1 MKKVVLEMDYQ
12 YWTNDEARDSE
23 FGDLF
28 EYVQLPMSKVKLEY
42 IRDELIDKDFRTV
55 YFKKLAYT
63 SDFSKV
69 KYNIKTK
76 LTKEYRD
83 YDISA
88 VKVCDANGP
97 YMGRG
102 FFTGRIIMITNVISW
117 FRSGLKMI

>member
-1 MKKVVLEMDYQ
+1 
-12 YWTNDEARDSE
+12 
-23 FGDLF
+23 
-28 EYVQLPMSKVKLEY
+28 MSKVKLEY

-63 SDFSKV
+63 SDFSEV

-102 FFTGRIIMITNVISW
+102 FFYRENNNDNKCDFWVQEWTEDDISRKVIKY
-117 FRSGLKMI
+117 FQKIVDYR

>member
-83 YDISA
+83 SISVRLRFVMLMDHIWA
-88 VKVCDANGP
+88 EA
-97 YMGRG
+97 